1 MHQDWQAGGG
11 GGGEGGDDGEG
22 GEVVEGGVDG
32 PSLSPSNWE
41 KVGW

>member
-11 GGGEGGDDGEG
+11 GGGEGGEGGEDGEG
-22 GEVVEGGVDG
+22 GEGGVG
-32 PSLSPSNWE
+32 GGSLSPSNWE